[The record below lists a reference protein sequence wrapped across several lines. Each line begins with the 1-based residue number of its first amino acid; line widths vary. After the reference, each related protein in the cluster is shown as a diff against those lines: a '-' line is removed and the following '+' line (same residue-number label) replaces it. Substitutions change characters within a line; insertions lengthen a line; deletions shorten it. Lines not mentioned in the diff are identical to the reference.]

1 MVSSS
6 FSSHPPHLQKH
17 FSAQEKKIEKD
28 KKKEE
33 ARKLKKKNEALILKN
48 FGISEKKKK
57 KKIQKAPTPPPPQRT
72 PEPIFNLPYLTDA
85 IIMDLL
91 AQPSPGSPLYPVIET
106 QLVPLTIV
114 KLAPHLSIPVLDAY
128 RTIRPS

>member
-1 MVSSS
+1 MVLSS
-6 FSSHPPHLQKH
+6 FSTHPPHLQKH

-48 FGISEKKKK
+48 FAISEKKKK
-57 KKIQKAPTPPPPQRT
+57 KKIQKAPTPPTRI

-91 AQPSPGSPLYPVIET
+91 AQPSPGSPLYPVTET
-106 QLVPLTIV
+106 QLVPLTIL